1 MAAADALLPQL
12 RQLTGLASLTEAE
25 LNTGGWLTKQRVFLG
40 LFAELPSG
48 EQTVSELVRL
58 QNERTRARASE
69 QTAKVLPH
77 VSRLGEDT
85 YREAFLAVVASALEE
100 LQAGR
105 SLTSAARLG
114 KDNMAC
120 KAAYSFLAARI
131 AAQSRRGSHS
141 SSSSSIA
148 PSRRLSLG
156 SKRASVDNNASNLSD
171 RPQWVTTDVQP
182 ASESLQQKQPR
193 RRSSDA
199 QLKERAEWQDV
210 HTPAT
215 AGSPREAPVAAA
227 ASPRPL
233 TAAAAAVA
241 AVVAAAPNARSRR
254 TAGHQPAVSDSA
266 DAGFD
271 VRGSDTPFSGAKS
284 SKHVPVTVS
293 SGSAAALQEE
303 NNLLKEQ
310 LSTLQCAYGALTALP
325 AAGSAEAAEV
335 QSMRHTAMLMSQISQ
350 LRRQVA
356 LQGTALEASTTVA
369 AETGRVLDHLDHTF
383 SNVVELAGADAV
395 ADVLNS
401 RASDSD
407 AAAAAGVQHSGSSVS
422 GSSSTK
428 AATVASASRAPQWK
442 QVLTEVKRLNRDL
455 VWADRAAARAVHSP
469 LHTGVASEEFK
480 PRKPSQLCAAT
491 ASTTA
496 TVARGSDKA
505 LQRAA
510 LLHVDAAAVGK
521 LELELA
527 AAVQSMATLHSS
539 VGAAHE
545 HDAMRHGAQLTADTH
560 KLRLQLQRL
569 LWRVSALGT
578 VIEPAVDK
586 LQSVTWN
593 YSLDAYDDGNTC
605 ASDDDAQLQSL
616 AASIRVRSSDD
627 SDALAALLHR
637 VRADKQAAH
646 AVAAAATAQADNL
659 QRANTATAAAVHSL
673 ASGLKRAWQAYTKQ
687 VQAGLAQP
695 LTAVLEA
702 YEEVESCQQIAALK
716 RGASGNQIAYLL
728 SVLAEHQNDLTAAAQ
743 GSGWLYVDVGET
755 LSALWAD
762 YEAAVHSSSSTSSS
776 SNV

>member
-1 MAAADALLPQL
+1 MAAADGLLSQL
-12 RQLTGLASLTEAE
+12 RHLPGLASLSEAE
-25 LNTGGWLTKQRVFLG
+25 LNAGGWITKQRVFLR

-48 EQTVSELVRL
+48 EQTVSELARL
-58 QNERTRARASE
+58 QNERIRARGSE

-77 VSRLGEDT
+77 VSRLGEDA
-85 YREAFLAVVASALEE
+85 YREAVLAVVASALEE

-120 KAAYSFLAARI
+120 RAAYSFLAARI

-156 SKRASVDNNASNLSD
+156 SKRASADNNASNLSS
-171 RPQWVTTDVQP
+171 RPEWVTADVQP
-182 ASESLQQKQPR
+182 APESLQQKQPR
-193 RRSSDA
+193 QRSSDA

-210 HTPAT
+210 RTPAT
-215 AGSPREAPVAAA
+215 AGSLPEAPAAAA
-227 ASPRPL
+227 AS
-233 TAAAAAVA
+233 V
-241 AVVAAAPNARSRR
+241 AAPNTRSRR
-254 TAGHQPAVSDSA
+254 TVGHQPAVSDSA

-271 VRGSDTPFSGAKS
+271 VRGSDTPFSKAKS
-284 SKHVPVTVS
+284 SKHAASITLD
-293 SGSAAALQEE
+293 SGKAGSLQEE
-303 NNLLKEQ
+303 NSLLKEQ
-310 LSTLQCAYGALTALP
+310 LAALQCAYDALTALP

-356 LQGTALEASTTVA
+356 LQSTALEASAAVT
-369 AETGRVLDHLDHTF
+369 AETGRLLDHLDHTF
-383 SNVVELAGADAV
+383 SSVVELAGADAV

-401 RASDSD
+401 RASKTDD
-407 AAAAAGVQHSGSSVS
+407 AVAAAADIQYSGSSII
-422 GSSSTK
+422 GSK

-442 QVLTEVKRLNRDL
+442 QVLSEVKRLKREL
-455 VWADRAAARAVHSP
+455 VWAERAAARAVHSQ
-469 LHTGVASEEFK
+469 LHTGVASNEFK
-480 PRKPSQLCAAT
+480 PRKPSQLRTAT
-491 ASTTA
+491 PTTA
-496 TVARGSDKA
+496 AAARGSDTA
-505 LQRAA
+505 LHRTA
-510 LLHVDAAAVGK
+510 LLHVDATAVGK

-527 AAVQSMATLHSS
+527 AAVHSMVTLHSS
-539 VGAAHE
+539 VSAAHE
-545 HDAMRHGAQLTADTH
+545 HDAVRHGAQLTAETY

-593 YSLDAYDDGNTC
+593 YSFDAYDDGNTTVS
-605 ASDDDAQLQSL
+605 SDDTHLQSL

-646 AVAAAATAQADNL
+646 AIAAAATAQADTL

-702 YEEVESCQQIAALK
+702 YEEVESCQQIAALQ

-743 GSGWLYVDVGET
+743 GSGWRYIDVSET
-755 LSALWAD
+755 LPFLWAD
-762 YEAAVHSSSSTSSS
+762 YDAAVHSSSISSS
-776 SNV
+776 V

>member
-25 LNTGGWLTKQRVFLG
+25 LNSGGWLTKQRVFLR
-40 LFAELPSG
+40 LFAELPNG
-48 EQTVSELVRL
+48 EQTVSELARL

-77 VSRLGEDT
+77 VSRLGEDA
-85 YREAFLAVVASALEE
+85 YREGFLAVVASSFED

-105 SLTSAARLG
+105 SMTSAARLG

-156 SKRASVDNNASNLSD
+156 SKRVSADNSTSNLSE
-171 RPQWVTTDVQP
+171 RPEWVTPDVQP
-182 ASESLQQKQPR
+182 APESLQQKQPR

-210 HTPAT
+210 HTTAT
-215 AGSPREAPVAAA
+215 AGSPVDVPVATTA
-227 ASPRPL
+227 ASRPL
-233 TAAAAAVA
+233 TAAAAAA
-241 AVVAAAPNARSRR
+241 AVVAAPNARSRR
-254 TAGHQPAVSDSA
+254 AAGHQPAVFDSA
-266 DAGFD
+266 YAGFD
-271 VRGSDTPFSGAKS
+271 VKGNKTPFSADKS
-284 SKHVPVTVS
+284 SKHAASITVS
-293 SGSAAALQEE
+293 TGKAAELQEE
-303 NNLLKEQ
+303 NSTLKEQ
-310 LSTLQCAYGALTALP
+310 LLSLQCAYDALTALP
-325 AAGSAEAAEV
+325 AAGSAEAAEI

-356 LQGTALEASTTVA
+356 LQSTALEASAAVT
-369 AETGRVLDHLDHTF
+369 AETNRTLDHLDHTF
-383 SNVVELAGADAV
+383 SSVVELAGADAV
-395 ADVLNS
+395 ADVMNS
-401 RASDSD
+401 RASNSD
-407 AAAAAGVQHSGSSVS
+407 TAATAAAAAAATGVHYS
-422 GSSSTK
+422 GSSSTGSK

-442 QVLTEVKRLNRDL
+442 QVLSEVQRLKRDL
-455 VWADRAAARAVHSP
+455 VWAERAAARALHSQ
-469 LHTGVASEEFK
+469 LHTGVASDEFK
-480 PRKPSQLCAAT
+480 PRKPSQLRAAT
-491 ASTTA
+491 ATSA
-496 TVARGSDKA
+496 AAVRSDKT
-505 LQRAA
+505 LQRNT
-510 LLHVDAAAVGK
+510 LQHIDATAVGK

-527 AAVQSMATLHSS
+527 AAVQSMVTLHSS
-539 VGAAHE
+539 ISAAHE
-545 HDAMRHGAQLTADTH
+545 HDAVRHGAQLTADTH

-593 YSLDAYDDGNTC
+593 YSFDFYDDGNTD
-605 ASDDDAQLQSL
+605 ASADDAHLQSL

-627 SDALAALLHR
+627 SEALAALLHR
-637 VRADKQAAH
+637 VRADKQTAH
-646 AVAAAATAQADNL
+646 AAAAAATAQADSL
-659 QRANTATAAAVHSL
+659 QRANTATGAAVHSL

-702 YEEVESCQQIAALK
+702 YEEVESCQQIAAIK
-716 RGASGNQIAYLL
+716 RGASGNQIADLL
-728 SVLAEHQNDLTAAAQ
+728 GMLAEHQHDLTAVAQ
-743 GSGWLYVDVGET
+743 GSGWRYIDVSET

-762 YEAAVHSSSSTSSS
+762 YEAAVHSSSSGSS
-776 SNV
+776 V

>member
-1 MAAADALLPQL
+1 MAAVDGLLPQL

-25 LNTGGWLTKQRVFLG
+25 LNAGGWVTKQRVFLR

-48 EQTVSELVRL
+48 EQTVSELARL
-58 QNERTRARASE
+58 QNERTRARAAE

-77 VSRLGEDT
+77 VSRLGEDA

-120 KAAYSFLAARI
+120 RAAYSFLAARI

-141 SSSSSIA
+141 SSTSSIA

-156 SKRASVDNNASNLSD
+156 SKRASADNNASNLSS
-171 RPQWVTTDVQP
+171 RPEWVTADLQP
-182 ASESLQQKQPR
+182 APESLQQKQPR

-199 QLKERAEWQDV
+199 QLKERAEWQNV
-210 HTPAT
+210 YTPAT
-215 AGSPREAPVAAA
+215 AGSPLEAPAAA
-227 ASPRPL
+227 ATPSRPL
-233 TAAAAAVA
+233 TAAAATA
-241 AVVAAAPNARSRR
+241 APVVVAANARSRR
-254 TAGHQPAVSDSA
+254 TASHQPAVSDSV
-266 DAGFD
+266 DAGFH
-271 VRGSDTPFSGAKS
+271 VRGSDTPFSKAKT
-284 SKHVPVTVS
+284 SKHAASITLD
-293 SGSAAALQEE
+293 SGKAGSLQEE
-303 NNLLKEQ
+303 NSLLKEQ
-310 LSTLQCAYGALTALP
+310 LAALQCAYDAPTALP

-356 LQGTALEASTTVA
+356 LQSAALEASAAVT
-369 AETGRVLDHLDHTF
+369 AETGRALDHLDHTF
-383 SNVVELAGADAV
+383 SSVVELAGADAV

-401 RASDSD
+401 RVSNTDDTAT
-407 AAAAAGVQHSGSSVS
+407 AAADVQYRGSSIV
-422 GSSSTK
+422 GSK
-428 AATVASASRAPQWK
+428 AAIVASASRGPQWK
-442 QVLTEVKRLNRDL
+442 QVLSEVKRLKREL
-455 VWADRAAARAVHSP
+455 VWAERAAARAVHSQ
-469 LHTGVASEEFK
+469 LHTGVASDEFK
-480 PRKPSQLCAAT
+480 PRKPNQLRAITAT
-491 ASTTA
+491 AST
-496 TVARGSDKA
+496 VQGIDKA

-539 VGAAHE
+539 VSAAHE
-545 HDAMRHGAQLTADTH
+545 HDALRHGAQLTAETQ

-586 LQSVTWN
+586 LQTVTWN
-593 YSLDAYDDGNTC
+593 YSFDAYDHGHTS
-605 ASDDDAQLQSL
+605 ASDDDAHLQSL
-616 AASIRVRSSDD
+616 AASIRVRSNDD
-627 SDALAALLHR
+627 SDVLAALLHR

-646 AVAAAATAQADNL
+646 AVAAAATAQADTL

-673 ASGLKRAWQAYTKQ
+673 ASGLKRAWHAYTKQ

-702 YEEVESCQQIAALK
+702 YQEVESCQQIAALK

-728 SVLAEHQNDLTAAAQ
+728 SVLAEHQGDLTAAAQ
-743 GSGWLYVDVGET
+743 GSGWRYIDVSET

-762 YEAAVHSSSSTSSS
+762 YDAAVHSSSSSSS
-776 SNV
+776 V